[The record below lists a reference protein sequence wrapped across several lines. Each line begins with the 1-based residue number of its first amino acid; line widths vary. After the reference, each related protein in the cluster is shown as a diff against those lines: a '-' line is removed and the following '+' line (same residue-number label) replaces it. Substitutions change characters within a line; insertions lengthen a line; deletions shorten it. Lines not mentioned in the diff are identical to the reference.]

1 MALAAKG
8 VAWTPPLTAFSTA
21 VGGLVGVT
29 CAWAWAWARARAFG
43 IRPLAYAV
51 ATYVELI
58 RNTPYIVQL
67 FFIFFGLP
75 QPVSSSRRS
84 SRASSR

>member
-1 MALAAKG
+1 MLLKG
-8 VAWTPPLTAFSTA
+8 VAWTLALTAFSTA

-29 CAWAWAWARARAFG
+29 WAWARARAFG